1 MADSALTAENIHFR
15 FSPDDTI
22 NCLVCGSG
30 PRHILFLHGFAA
42 SQHTWDDLAALF
54 PADDYTLHLLD
65 LKGHGGSSKPAG
77 GDYSARYNA
86 RIVTAYIRSR
96 WLEDVT
102 LIGHSFGGLIG
113 LIASLESSA
122 ISRLVLIGCPGFP
135 QTIPRF
141 MRLLRIPFLGPLFMT
156 LVPARRIARKGLE
169 SVFYRHE
176 RITERLVERYAASY
190 RGLAAARAL
199 AQTVRQMIP
208 QDVGQI
214 SDRYE
219 GIAIPVLIL
228 RGEHDRIIKA
238 WQGDELQRLISG
250 SRLVTI
256 AGCGHNPHEELPE
269 ETFVFVREF
278 LAEGAVDKPGLTC

>member
-1 MADSALTAENIHFR
+1 MADSALTAENTHFR
-15 FSPDDTI
+15 FSPDDII

-42 SQHTWDDLAALF
+42 SHHTWDDLVPLF
-54 PADDYTLHLLD
+54 PAGDYTLHLLD

-86 RIVTAYIRSR
+86 RIVTAYIHSRS
-96 WLEDVT
+96 LGDVT
-102 LIGHSFGGLIG
+102 LIGHSFGGLVG

-141 MRLLRIPFLGPLFMT
+141 MRLLSTPFLGPLFMM
-156 LVPARRIARKGLE
+156 LFPARRIARKGLE

-176 RITERLVERYAASY
+176 RITERLVERYAAAY
-190 RGLAAARAL
+190 RGLAATRAL

-208 QDVGQI
+208 ADVGQI
-214 SDRYE
+214 ADRYE
-219 GIAIPVLIL
+219 SIAIPVMIV
-228 RGEHDRIIKA
+228 RGEQDRVIKA
-238 WQGDELQRLISG
+238 WQGDELQRRIPDSM
-250 SRLVTI
+250 LVTI

-269 ETFVFVREF
+269 ETFFFVREF
-278 LAEGAVDKPGLTC
+278 LAKSAVDKPGLTC